1 MNNIVWV
8 SDMLADSEV
17 SLFVT
22 NDLRHSDIFLEGI
35 NLLKKGASVQ
45 EGACP
50 KRIWGS
56 QEEDAPAL
64 SSVPDLFC
72 ANGQYIV
79 SEKAANILRQ
89 FDLGGGALYS
99 VSEGVYQNDNQTG
112 IPGNFFTWI
121 FGNVKTAFLPDHT
134 ERKKPFG
141 VASLRWNMPV
151 LMKDRDIA
159 VSRSALDGPDV
170 WMDPTLMR
178 AVFLSGQL
186 GQALSDADLAN
197 AFRLKTCRVI

>member
-1 MNNIVWV
+1 MNDIVWV

-35 NLLKKGASVQ
+35 NLLKKGAPVQ

-79 SEKAANILRQ
+79 SEKAAKILRQ

-99 VSEGVYQNDNQTG
+99 VSEGVYQNDNLTR
-112 IPGNFFTWI
+112 IPGDCFTWI
-121 FGNVKTAFLPDHT
+121 FGNVKTAFLPDET
-134 ERKKPFG
+134 LAKRPFG
-141 VASLRWNMPV
+141 VAGTRWNMPFV
-151 LMKDRDIA
+151 VQDGDIA
-159 VSRSALDGPDV
+159 VSKFSLDGPDV

-186 GQALSDADLAN
+186 GQALSDAGIAH